1 MDMSLGQQD
10 DRGNPI
16 DLLEEVVSANDWPFD
31 RFSDSE
37 LMVQISGDWCGYSM
51 CFVWQA
57 DVYAVQFSCRF
68 EHKVPP
74 TKLAQVHHLLS
85 AVNETLWLG
94 HFEIASGEGVPI
106 FRHTVP
112 MRGLR
117 NASVELFEDL
127 LDTALLEC
135 ERFYPALQLVL
146 WGGRP
151 VPEALQTV
159 ALEPQGEA

>member
-1 MDMSLGQQD
+1 MDMSVGEQD
-10 DRGNPI
+10 GGRNPI
-16 DLLEEVVSANDWPFD
+16 DLLEEMVSANDWPFD

-37 LMVQISGDWCGYSM
+37 LMVQVTGDWCDYTM

-57 DVYAVQFSCRF
+57 EVSAVQFSCRF
-68 EHKVPP
+68 EHKVPAD
-74 TKLAQVHHLLS
+74 KRAQVHHLLS

-94 HFEIASGEGVPI
+94 HFEVTSGEGVPI

-127 LDTALLEC
+127 LDTAVLEC
-135 ERFYPALQLVL
+135 EKFYPALQLVL
-146 WGGRP
+146 WGGRA
-151 VPEALQTV
+151 VAEALQTV